1 MTTEKSVTQSRKRH
15 TKAQAGSTAPA
26 GWPRGPGTPSLGSS
40 HHLRFRGSL
49 SEVRAPVSGDD
60 TDGLL
65 LPATSAVPR
74 PRCLSWAGIQR
85 PVAATVSVPAACS

>member
-1 MTTEKSVTQSRKRH
+1 MTHKAESRKQ
-15 TKAQAGSTAPA
+15 KASHKGQAGSVALA
-26 GWPRGPGTPSLGSS
+26 GWPRGPGNQSLGSR
-40 HHLRFRGSL
+40 HHLGFWGSL

-74 PRCLSWAGIQR
+74 SRHLSWAGTQR
-85 PVAATVSVPAACS
+85 PAAATVSVPAAWS